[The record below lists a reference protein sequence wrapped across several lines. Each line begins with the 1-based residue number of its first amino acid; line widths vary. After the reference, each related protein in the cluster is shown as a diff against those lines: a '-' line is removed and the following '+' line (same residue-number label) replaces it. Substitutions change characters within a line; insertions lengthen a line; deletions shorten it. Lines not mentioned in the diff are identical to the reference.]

1 MGMDERNF
9 YLIYRRE
16 AETFFT
22 NFLWVIGHLA
32 IAEKRNYVPIVDFQ
46 NYPTK
51 YSEADGFD
59 GIRNAWE
66 YYFEQP
72 SGADL
77 EAIRDVDPSR
87 IIDSK
92 GFFQTPYI
100 DDQNFLPHE
109 IAAGK
114 ERNTHHV
121 ERVQSLVRKFI
132 KIKPHVTDK
141 VEDFCKQHF
150 NNNTVLGVHI
160 RGTDMTSEPWNY
172 MFPIWQVVAKAETL
186 MNELGM
192 TKIFVCSDEARTIEF
207 FKMHFGDCCLYT
219 DCNRSMGGKLP
230 VMYDLQNGSLDVN
243 RRHNRYYSGLEV
255 LVDVLL
261 LARCQA
267 FLASR
272 SSVSNAAIY
281 LSTAQ
286 KSVHYL
292 PPTVFQ
298 KARGFAAYWGH
309 FIGCD
314 TRMFGDDVDRSDVR
328 RFVRT
333 LKDDWVEELLSD

>member
-1 MGMDERNF
+1 MDEKTY

-32 IAEKRNYVPIVDFQ
+32 IAEKRHYVPVVDFQ

-51 YSEADGFD
+51 YSEADGVD

-72 SGADL
+72 GGVDL
-77 EAIRDVDPSR
+77 EAIRDVDPGR

-92 GFFQTPYI
+92 GFFRTPHI
-100 DDQNFLPHE
+100 EDQNFLPHE
-109 IAAGK
+109 IAAGR

-121 ERVQSLVRKFI
+121 ERVRSLVQKFVR
-132 KIKPHVTDK
+132 IKPHVTDK
-141 VEDFCKQHF
+141 VAEFCKQYF
-150 NNNTVLGVHI
+150 DNDTVLGVHV
-160 RGTDMTSEPWNY
+160 RGTDMTTEPWNY
-172 MFPIWQVVAKAETL
+172 MFPIQQVVAEAEML

-192 TKIFVCSDEARTIEF
+192 TKIFICSDEARTIEL
-207 FKMHFGDCCLYT
+207 FKTHFGDHCLYT
-219 DCNRSMGGKLP
+219 DCNRSMESKLP
-230 VMYDLQNGSLDVN
+230 VLYDLQNGSVDAN
-243 RRHNRYYSGLEV
+243 RRHNRYCSGLEV
-255 LVDVLL
+255 LIDVLL

-272 SSVSNAAIY
+272 SGVSNAAIY

-292 PPTVFQ
+292 PPTLFQ

-309 FIGCD
+309 FFACD
-314 TRMFGDDVDRSDVR
+314 TRMFGDDFGRSDVR
-328 RFVRT
+328 KFVRT
-333 LKDDWVEELLSD
+333 MKDDWVDELWND